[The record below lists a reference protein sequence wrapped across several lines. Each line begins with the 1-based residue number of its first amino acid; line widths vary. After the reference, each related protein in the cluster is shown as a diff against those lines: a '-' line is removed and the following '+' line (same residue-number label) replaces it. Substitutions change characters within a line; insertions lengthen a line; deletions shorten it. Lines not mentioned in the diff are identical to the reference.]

1 MDEKTLAH
9 QEQSDITQ
17 LTTTVK
23 LLEAVCEAFPLD
35 EEVAEV
41 LKTRKTEQK
50 TSSKT
55 SSQNW
60 KRLAVAVKN

>member
-41 LKTRKTEQK
+41 LKN
-50 TSSKT
+50 SKDEL
-55 SSQNW
+55 
-60 KRLAVAVKN
+60 KDKLKDKLAELEKAGGCG